1 MMMMMMMMMMIISS
15 IIAVYVLTET
25 AANATLRM
33 ASVFAR
39 LFVQF
44 SFSDQNTTSIFFFYK
59 TSCDCKRFFLTQN

>member
-1 MMMMMMMMMMIISS
+1 MMMMMMMMMIS

-39 LFVQF
+39 LFVLF
-44 SFSDQNTTSIFFFYK
+44 SFSDQNTTWIIL
-59 TSCDCKRFFLTQN
+59 FLQN

>member
-1 MMMMMMMMMMIISS
+1 MMMMMMMMMIISS

-44 SFSDQNTTSIFFFYK
+44 SFSDQNTTSIFFFTK
-59 TSCDCKRFFLTQN
+59 LAVTVNDFS